1 MSAAKKPRV
10 IKSIQLNCELIVH
23 FLRKKIEQKIQE
35 ARPNMSSIR
44 NLTIVIL
51 VCAIVQFACIVA
63 QPADFGTFGSH
74 NDLQN
79 GVASYAVPPDTRI
92 PNDIFV
98 LAFINYTYVN
108 IDGKEVHFSD
118 EKGKYGEGR
127 IKNVIGKVVH
137 ITNSEDRSDHTACS
151 DRIRG
156 TNGHDLPSPGTPWIA
171 LIRRGNCPF
180 DDKVKHVYEYRAAG
194 VIVYNDRNETILN
207 KMKIMDQTRK
217 CELD

>member
-1 MSAAKKPRV
+1 
-10 IKSIQLNCELIVH
+10 
-23 FLRKKIEQKIQE
+23 
-35 ARPNMSSIR
+35 MSSIR

-63 QPADFGTFGSH
+63 EPADLGTFGSH

-79 GVASYAVPPDTRI
+79 GVASYGLPPDNRI

-108 IDGKEVHFSD
+108 SDGKEIHFSE

-127 IKNVIGKVVH
+127 VKNVIGKVVH
-137 ITNSEDRSDHTACS
+137 ITNYEDPTDHTACS

-156 TNGHDLPSPGTPWIA
+156 TNGRDLPSPETSWIA

-180 DDKVKHVYEYRAAG
+180 EDKVKHVYAHRAAG

-207 KMKIMDQTRK
+207 KMKITDQTRK
-217 CELD
+217 CELN

>member
-1 MSAAKKPRV
+1 M
-10 IKSIQLNCELIVH
+10 N
-23 FLRKKIEQKIQE
+23 
-35 ARPNMSSIR
+35 SIR
-44 NLTIVIL
+44 NSSIVIL
-51 VCAIVQFACIVA
+51 LCAIIQFASIVA
-63 QPADFGTFGSH
+63 QAADLSSFGSQ

-79 GVASYAVPPDTRI
+79 GVASYSLPPDNHI

-98 LAFINYTYVN
+98 LAFINYTYLN
-108 IDGKEVHFSD
+108 SDGVEVHFSE
-118 EKGKYGEGR
+118 EKAKYGEGR

-137 ITNSEDRSDHTACS
+137 ITNYEDLTDHTACS

-156 TNGHDLPSPGTPWIA
+156 TNGEDLPPLGTSWIA

-207 KMKIMDQTRK
+207 KMKIIDQTRK
-217 CELD
+217 YY